1 MRDEER
7 GFPLD
12 AISAGVILIILMVI
26 YLIYEP
32 NINFS
37 SIIDYFK
44 RMGNLKT
51 FIKPPLFIFDPAIFF
66 FNAVGLWSII
76 LSALRI
82 VIQRSV
88 VKAIGD
94 VTGAFF
100 SFFIA
105 FLLTNYAADIY
116 TWQTTLA
123 YFIIGIGILVI
134 VNGVIYFALPERK
147 VTKPSDLTETEKR

>member
-12 AISAGVILIILMVI
+12 AISAGVILIILAVI

-44 RMGNLKT
+44 MMGNLKT

-134 VNGVIYFALPERK
+134 VNGVIYFVLPERK
-147 VTKPSDLTETEKR
+147 VTKTK